1 MAFLNSMQAF
11 FGATAVT
18 VTAPGGMWE
27 WFIQSGFAL
36 ILNYGLRIIVLT
48 VVIKLV
54 LFPVDLYQKFML
66 DKNMRI
72 TARLKPTMDK
82 LQKQY
87 GDNKAEFSQKQMAL
101 NRKEGYSYF
110 SSCLPAILTLVVFMT
125 LWMGMRNVAEYMTFK
140 EYADLYN
147 QFQTTY
153 SQEVERGANDGDA
166 IAAAQN
172 DVYTLYYE
180 GLDGKDPVQ
189 SKFLWIKNIWVP
201 DVPWGDQ
208 AILSYS
214 AFSTAAGGFF
224 NNNRITLV
232 DESGKAIEDTE
243 QAAEVFT
250 NMKNEST
257 YNSVMHKLLNN
268 EEQSRVNGYLVI
280 PILVVGLSFLST
292 FVTSRQQKKAG
303 QQNAQGQMQGMMK
316 AMMFIMPIMMAV
328 FACMYS
334 AAFSIYMLMNSAMT
348 LILNFSSTGIV
359 ALVNKY
365 KTNRV
370 AKTLNVTSDKAMTKG
385 TYNVASSGRP
395 DPEKLLAAAKANS
408 EKKKKKSDA
417 IEHFGDDDE

>member
-1 MAFLNSMQAF
+1 MAFLNSLQAF
-11 FGATAVT
+11 FGAASVT

-36 ILNYGLRIIVLT
+36 ILDYGVRIIVLT
-48 VVIKLV
+48 IVIKLV

-72 TARLKPTMDK
+72 TARLKPTMEK

-87 GDNKAEFSQKQMAL
+87 GDNKAEFSQRQMAL

-110 SSCLPAILTLVVFMT
+110 SACLPAIVTLVVFMT

-147 QFQTTY
+147 QYQATY
-153 SQEVERGANDGDA
+153 TQEVERGANEGDA

-180 GLDGKDPVQ
+180 GLDGKAPVQ
-189 SKFLWIKNIWVP
+189 TKFLWIKNIWVP
-201 DVPWGDQ
+201 DVPWGNQ

-214 AFSTAAGGFF
+214 AFTSATGTYG
-224 NNNRITLV
+224 NVNKGSNRITV
-232 DESGKAIEDTE
+232 EGGDKDEIYIDMLQ
-243 QAAEVFT
+243 QA
-250 NMKNEST
+250 T
-257 YNSVMHKLLNN
+257 YENVMYKLLNN

-280 PILVVGLSFLST
+280 PILVVCLSFLST
-292 FVTSRQQKKAG
+292 FVNNRQQKKAG

-316 AMMFIMPIMMAV
+316 AMIFIMPIMMAV

-348 LILNFSSTGIV
+348 LILNFASTGIV
-359 ALVNKY
+359 ALTNKI
-365 KTNRV
+365 KNNRV
-370 AKTLNVTSDKAMTKG
+370 AKTLDVSSDKAMTKG
-385 TYNVASSGRP
+385 TYNVSSSGRP
-395 DPEKLLAAAKANS
+395 DPEKLLAAAKANA

-417 IEHFGDDDE
+417 IEHFGDDEK